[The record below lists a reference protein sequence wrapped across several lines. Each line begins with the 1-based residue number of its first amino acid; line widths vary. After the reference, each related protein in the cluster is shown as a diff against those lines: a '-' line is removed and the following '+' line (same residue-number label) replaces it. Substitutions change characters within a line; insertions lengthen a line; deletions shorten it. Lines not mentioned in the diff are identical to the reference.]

1 MLPDRVAVL
10 NYAHLLA
17 RFRVQ
22 RRIDQ
27 RKLADA
33 SDARRYFAARV
44 ERLIP
49 YKDDGLVEMSDNAIA
64 VTPRGRLLIRNICMT
79 FDRYS
84 PESPTATKFSKV
96 LSCRH
101 ETSAR

>member
-1 MLPDRVAVL
+1 
-10 NYAHLLA
+10 
-17 RFRVQ
+17 
-22 RRIDQ
+22 
-27 RKLADA
+27 
-33 SDARRYFAARV
+33 
-44 ERLIP
+44 
-49 YKDDGLVEMSDNAIA
+49 MSDNAIA

-96 LSCRH
+96 LSRRH